1 MIRFLLSRFVYRKS
15 TADAVGIRI
24 RLTFFA
30 GILGILCNLFL
41 FVIKLVIGMLAGSV
55 AITSD
60 AFNNLSD
67 AGSSLVAAISARL
80 AGQKP
85 DAEHPWGHGRLEY
98 VASLIVSFLILFV
111 GIELL
116 RSSFSGLFT
125 STSPQFSAISLILLG
140 ASVLVKLWMWSYNRY
155 IASLTDATVL
165 RAAAADS
172 LGDAL
177 SSSVV
182 ILSAIISMFLPINL
196 PLDAIMGML
205 VSLMILK
212 CGWDIARETVDLL
225 LGTPADK
232 ETTDALAEILLSG
245 DGIIGYH
252 DLLVHD
258 YGPGRKFASVH
269 AEIPDTADIR
279 HAHEVVDAL
288 EVRIYNE
295 LGITAVIHTDPV
307 TVGNAYVDGLK
318 QAVTDVITAVNPT
331 LSMHDFR
338 ITDGENRINLIF
350 DLLVP
355 FSLTAEDSVRAVEE
369 IRQRIGEMDS
379 RFRTVIKI
387 DSDYTSGRGELQ

>member
-1 MIRFLLSRFVYRKS
+1 MIRFLLSRFVYRRAHGDGME
-15 TADAVGIRI
+15 TRTQ
-24 RLTFFA
+24 LTFFA

-41 FVIKLVIGMLAGSV
+41 FALKLVIGMLAGSV

-98 VASLIVSFLILFV
+98 IASLIVSFLILFV
-111 GIELL
+111 GVELL
-116 RSSFSGLFT
+116 RSSFSGLF
-125 STSPQFSAISLILLG
+125 SAASPTFSPIALILLG

-155 IASLTDATVL
+155 IASLTDAAVL

-182 ILSAIISMFLPINL
+182 ILSAVVDMLLPIRI

-212 CGWDIARETVDLL
+212 CGWGIARETVDLL
-225 LGTPADK
+225 LGAPADK
-232 ETTDALAEILLSG
+232 ETTDALAEILMSG

-288 EVRIYNE
+288 EVRMFRE
-295 LGITAVIHTDPV
+295 LGITAVIHTDPI
-307 TVGNAYVDGLK
+307 TVGNDFVDGLRQSVK
-318 QAVTDVITAVNPT
+318 EIIAAVNPA

-369 IRQRIGEMDS
+369 IRRRIGALDP

-387 DSDYTSGRGELQ
+387 DTDYTAN

>member
-1 MIRFLLSRFVYRKS
+1 MIRFLLSRFVYRRAHGDGME
-15 TADAVGIRI
+15 TRTQ
-24 RLTFFA
+24 LTFFA
-30 GILGILCNLFL
+30 GVLGILCNLFL
-41 FVIKLVIGMLAGSV
+41 FALKLVIGMLAGSV

-98 VASLIVSFLILFV
+98 IASLIVSFLILFV
-111 GIELL
+111 GVELL
-116 RSSFSGLFT
+116 RSSFSGLF
-125 STSPQFSAISLILLG
+125 SAASPTFSPIALILLG

-155 IASLTDATVL
+155 IASLTDAAVL

-182 ILSAIISMFLPINL
+182 ILSAVVGMLLPIRI

-212 CGWDIARETVDLL
+212 CGWGIARETVDLL
-225 LGTPADK
+225 LGAPADK
-232 ETTDALAEILLSG
+232 ETTDALAAILMSG

-288 EVRIYNE
+288 EVRMFRE
-295 LGITAVIHTDPV
+295 LGITAVIHTDPI
-307 TVGNAYVDGLK
+307 TVGNDFVDGLRQSVK
-318 QAVTDVITAVNPT
+318 EIIAAVNPA

-369 IRQRIGEMDS
+369 IRRRIGALDP

-387 DSDYTSGRGELQ
+387 DTDYTAN

>member
-1 MIRFLLSRFVYRKS
+1 MIRFLLSRFVYRRAHGDGME
-15 TADAVGIRI
+15 TRTQ
-24 RLTFFA
+24 LTFFA
-30 GILGILCNLFL
+30 GVLGILCNLFL
-41 FVIKLVIGMLAGSV
+41 FALKLVIGMLAGSV

-98 VASLIVSFLILFV
+98 IASLIVSFLILFV
-111 GIELL
+111 GVELL
-116 RSSFSGLFT
+116 RSSFSGLF
-125 STSPQFSAISLILLG
+125 SAASPTFSPIALILLG

-155 IASLTDATVL
+155 IASLTDAAVL

-182 ILSAIISMFLPINL
+182 ILSAVVGMLLPIRI

-212 CGWDIARETVDLL
+212 CGWGIARETVDLL
-225 LGTPADK
+225 LGAPADK
-232 ETTDALAEILLSG
+232 ETTDALAEILMSG

-288 EVRIYNE
+288 EVRMFRE
-295 LGITAVIHTDPV
+295 LGITAVIHTDPI
-307 TVGNAYVDGLK
+307 TVGNDFVDGLRQSVK
-318 QAVTDVITAVNPT
+318 EIIAAVNPA

-369 IRQRIGEMDS
+369 IRRRIGALDP

-387 DSDYTSGRGELQ
+387 DTDYTAN

>member
-1 MIRFLLSRFVYRKS
+1 MIRFLLSRFVYRRAHGDGME
-15 TADAVGIRI
+15 TRTP
-24 RLTFFA
+24 LTFFA

-41 FVIKLVIGMLAGSV
+41 FALKLVIGMLAGSV

-98 VASLIVSFLILFV
+98 IASLIVSFLILFV
-111 GIELL
+111 GVELL
-116 RSSFSGLFT
+116 RSSFSGLF
-125 STSPQFSAISLILLG
+125 SAASPTFSPIALILLG

-155 IASLTDATVL
+155 IASLTDAAVL

-182 ILSAIISMFLPINL
+182 ILSAVVGMLLPIRI

-212 CGWDIARETVDLL
+212 CGWGIARETVDLL
-225 LGTPADK
+225 LGAPADK
-232 ETTDALAEILLSG
+232 ETTDALAEILMSG

-288 EVRIYNE
+288 EVRMFRE
-295 LGITAVIHTDPV
+295 LGITAVIHTDPI
-307 TVGNAYVDGLK
+307 TVGNDFVDGLRQSVK
-318 QAVTDVITAVNPT
+318 EIIAAVNPA

-369 IRQRIGEMDS
+369 IRCRIGALDP

-387 DSDYTSGRGELQ
+387 DTDYTAN

>member
-1 MIRFLLSRFVYRKS
+1 MIRFLLTHFVYRHAGPD
-15 TADAVGIRI
+15 TVGIRM

-41 FVIKLVIGMLAGSV
+41 FVLKLVIGMLAGSV

-116 RSSFSGLFT
+116 RSSFSGIFA
-125 STSPQFSAISLILLG
+125 SASPQFSAISLMILG

-155 IASLTDATVL
+155 IASLTDAAVL

-182 ILSAIISMFLPINL
+182 ILSAVISMLLPINL
-196 PLDAIMGML
+196 PLDAIMGIL

-212 CGWDIARETVDLL
+212 CGWNIARETVDLL

-307 TVGNAYVDGLK
+307 TIGNEYVDKLK
-318 QAVTDVITAVNPT
+318 QSVIDVISAVNPA

-369 IRQRIGEMDS
+369 IRRRIGEMDS

-387 DSDYTSGRGELQ
+387 DSDYTSG

>member
-1 MIRFLLSRFVYRKS
+1 MIRFLLSRFVYRGGNPEAPGMR
-15 TADAVGIRI
+15 TH
-24 RLTFFA
+24 LTFFA
-30 GILGILCNLFL
+30 GILGIFCNLFL
-41 FVIKLVIGMLAGSV
+41 FVLKLVIGMLAGSV

-111 GIELL
+111 GVELL
-116 RSSFSGLFT
+116 RSSFSGLFAPA
-125 STSPQFSAISLILLG
+125 SPHFSVISLILLG

-155 IASLTDATVL
+155 IASLTDASVL

-182 ILSAIISMFLPINL
+182 IISAVIGMLLPVPI
-196 PLDAIMGML
+196 PLDAIMGLL
-205 VSLMILK
+205 VSLMILR
-212 CGWDIARETVDLL
+212 CGWNIARETVDLL

-232 ETTDALAEILLSG
+232 ETTDALAGILLSG

-269 AEIPDTADIR
+269 AEIPDTANICR
-279 HAHEVVDAL
+279 AHEVVDAL
-288 EVRIYNE
+288 EMRIYNE
-295 LGITAVIHTDPV
+295 LGITTVIHTDPI
-307 TVGNAYVDGLK
+307 TVGNEYVDGLK
-318 QAVTDVITAVNPT
+318 QSVNEIIAAVNPA

-369 IRQRIGEMDS
+369 IRRRIGELDG

-387 DSDYTSGRGELQ
+387 DNDYTSK

>member
-1 MIRFLLSRFVYRKS
+1 MIRFLLSRFVYRRAHGDGME
-15 TADAVGIRI
+15 TRTQ
-24 RLTFFA
+24 LTFFA

-41 FVIKLVIGMLAGSV
+41 FALKLVIGMLAGSV

-98 VASLIVSFLILFV
+98 IASLIVSFLILFV
-111 GIELL
+111 GVELL
-116 RSSFSGLFT
+116 RSSFSGLF
-125 STSPQFSAISLILLG
+125 SAASPTFSPIALILLG

-155 IASLTDATVL
+155 IASLTDAAVL

-182 ILSAIISMFLPINL
+182 ILSAVVGMLLPIRI

-212 CGWDIARETVDLL
+212 CGWGIARETVDLL
-225 LGTPADK
+225 LGAPADK
-232 ETTDALAEILLSG
+232 ETTDALAEILMSG

-288 EVRIYNE
+288 EVRMFRE
-295 LGITAVIHTDPV
+295 LGITAVIHTDPI
-307 TVGNAYVDGLK
+307 TVGNEFVDGLRQSVK
-318 QAVTDVITAVNPT
+318 EIIAAVNPA

-369 IRQRIGEMDS
+369 IRRRIGALDP

-387 DSDYTSGRGELQ
+387 DTDYTAN

>member
-1 MIRFLLSRFVYRKS
+1 MIRFLLSRFVYRRAHGDGME
-15 TADAVGIRI
+15 TRTQ
-24 RLTFFA
+24 LTFFA
-30 GILGILCNLFL
+30 GVLGILCNLFL
-41 FVIKLVIGMLAGSV
+41 FALKLVIGMLAGSV

-98 VASLIVSFLILFV
+98 IASLIVSFLILFV
-111 GIELL
+111 GVELL
-116 RSSFSGLFT
+116 RSSFSGLF
-125 STSPQFSAISLILLG
+125 SAASPTFSPIALILLG

-155 IASLTDATVL
+155 IASLTDAAVL

-182 ILSAIISMFLPINL
+182 IISAVVGMLLPIRI

-212 CGWDIARETVDLL
+212 CGWGIARETVDLL
-225 LGTPADK
+225 LGAPADK
-232 ETTDALAEILLSG
+232 ETTDALAEILMSG

-288 EVRIYNE
+288 EVRMFRE
-295 LGITAVIHTDPV
+295 LGITAVIHTDPI
-307 TVGNAYVDGLK
+307 TVGNDFVDGLR
-318 QAVTDVITAVNPT
+318 QSVNEIIAAVNPA

-369 IRQRIGEMDS
+369 IRRRIGALDP

-387 DSDYTSGRGELQ
+387 DTDYTAN

>member
-1 MIRFLLSRFVYRKS
+1 MIRFLLSRFVYCRANGDVMEMR
-15 TADAVGIRI
+15 TH
-24 RLTFFA
+24 LTFFA

-41 FVIKLVIGMLAGSV
+41 FVLKLVIGMLAGSV

-98 VASLIVSFLILFV
+98 IASLIVSFLILFV
-111 GIELL
+111 GVELL
-116 RSSFSGLFT
+116 RSSFSGLFSAAT
-125 STSPQFSAISLILLG
+125 PTFSPIALILLG

-155 IASLTDATVL
+155 IASLTDAAVL

-182 ILSAIISMFLPINL
+182 ILSAVVGMLLPIRI

-212 CGWDIARETVDLL
+212 CGWGIARETVDLL

-288 EVRIYNE
+288 EVRMFRE
-295 LGITAVIHTDPV
+295 LGITAVIHTDPI
-307 TVGNAYVDGLK
+307 TVGNDFVDGLR
-318 QAVTDVITAVNPT
+318 QSVNEIIAAVNPA

-369 IRQRIGEMDS
+369 IRRRIGALDS

-387 DSDYTSGRGELQ
+387 DTDYTAN

>member
-1 MIRFLLSRFVYRKS
+1 MIRFLLSRFVYSKT
-15 TADAVGIRI
+15 TANTPELRT

-30 GILGILCNLFL
+30 GILGILCNLVL
-41 FVIKLVIGMLAGSV
+41 FGLKLVIGALSHSV
-55 AITSD
+55 AIISD

-116 RSSFSGLFT
+116 RSSFSGLFET
-125 STSPQFSAISLILLG
+125 AKPQFSVPSLCLLG
-140 ASVLVKLWMWSYNRY
+140 ASVLIKLWMWSYNRY
-155 IASLTDATVL
+155 IASLTDAAVL

-182 ILSAIISMFLPINL
+182 IVSAILGMLLPLPI
-196 PLDAIMGML
+196 PLDAIMGIL
-205 VSLMILK
+205 VSLMILR
-212 CGWDIARETVDLL
+212 CGWSIAHETVDLL
-225 LGTPADK
+225 LGTPADR
-232 ETTDALAEILLSG
+232 ETTDALAEILMSG

-269 AEIPDTADIR
+269 AEISDTADIR

-295 LGITAVIHTDPV
+295 MGITTVIHTDPV
-307 TVGNAYVDGLK
+307 TVGNEYVDGLK
-318 QAVTDVITAVNPT
+318 QSVTDIIAAVHPA

-355 FSLTAEDSVRAVEE
+355 FTLTPEDSVRAVEE
-369 IRQRIGEMDS
+369 IRRRVTALDP
-379 RFRTVIKI
+379 RFRTVIKL
-387 DSDYTSGRGELQ
+387 DTDYTAK

>member
-1 MIRFLLSRFVYRKS
+1 MIRFLLSRFVYRRAHGDGME
-15 TADAVGIRI
+15 TRTQ
-24 RLTFFA
+24 LTFFA

-41 FVIKLVIGMLAGSV
+41 FALKLVIGMLAGSV

-98 VASLIVSFLILFV
+98 IASLIVSFLILFV
-111 GIELL
+111 GVELL
-116 RSSFSGLFT
+116 RSSFSGLFSAAAPT
-125 STSPQFSAISLILLG
+125 FSPIALILLG
-140 ASVLVKLWMWSYNRY
+140 ASVLVKLWLWSYNCY
-155 IASLTDATVL
+155 IASLTDAADL

-182 ILSAIISMFLPINL
+182 ILSAVVGMLLPIRI

-212 CGWDIARETVDLL
+212 CGWGIARETVDLL
-225 LGTPADK
+225 LGAPADK
-232 ETTDALAEILLSG
+232 ETTDALAEILMSG

-288 EVRIYNE
+288 EVRMFRE
-295 LGITAVIHTDPV
+295 LGITAVIHTDPI
-307 TVGNAYVDGLK
+307 TVGNDFVDGLRQSVK
-318 QAVTDVITAVNPT
+318 EIIAAVNPA

-369 IRQRIGEMDS
+369 IRRRIGALDP

-387 DSDYTSGRGELQ
+387 DTDYTAN

>member
-1 MIRFLLSRFVYRKS
+1 MIRFLLSRFVYRKMN
-15 TADAVGIRI
+15 TDGMEVRTH
-24 RLTFFA
+24 LTFFA

-41 FVIKLVIGMLAGSV
+41 FVLKLVIGMISGSV

-85 DAEHPWGHGRLEY
+85 DAEHPWGHGRIEY
-98 VASLIVSFLILFV
+98 IASLIVSFLILFV
-111 GIELL
+111 GVELL
-116 RSSFSGLFT
+116 RSSFSGLFEPAAPT
-125 STSPQFSAISLILLG
+125 FSPISLLILG
-140 ASVLVKLWMWSYNRY
+140 ASVLIKLWMWSYNRY
-155 IASLTDATVL
+155 IASLTDAAVL

-182 ILSAIISMFLPINL
+182 ILSAVIGVLFPSSV

-212 CGWDIARETVDLL
+212 CGWGIARETVDLL
-225 LGTPADK
+225 LGTPADR
-232 ETTDALAEILLSG
+232 ETTDALAEILMSG

-269 AEIPDTADIR
+269 AEISDTADIR

-288 EVRIYNE
+288 EVCIYRE

-318 QAVTDVITAVNPT
+318 QSVNAIITELNPS

-350 DLLVP
+350 DLVVP

-369 IRQRIGEMDS
+369 IRRRVTALDP

-387 DSDYTSGRGELQ
+387 DTDYTAK

>member
-1 MIRFLLSRFVYRKS
+1 METR
-15 TADAVGIRI
+15 TQ
-24 RLTFFA
+24 LTFFA
-30 GILGILCNLFL
+30 GVLGILCNLFL
-41 FVIKLVIGMLAGSV
+41 FALKLVIGMLAGSV

-98 VASLIVSFLILFV
+98 IASLIVSFLILFV
-111 GIELL
+111 GVELL
-116 RSSFSGLFT
+116 RSSFSGLF
-125 STSPQFSAISLILLG
+125 SAASPTFSPIALILLG

-155 IASLTDATVL
+155 IATLTDAAVL

-182 ILSAIISMFLPINL
+182 ILSAVVGMLLPIRI

-212 CGWDIARETVDLL
+212 CGWGIARETVDLL
-225 LGTPADK
+225 LGAPADK
-232 ETTDALAEILLSG
+232 ETTDALAEILMSG

-288 EVRIYNE
+288 EVRMFRE
-295 LGITAVIHTDPV
+295 LGITAVIHTDPI
-307 TVGNAYVDGLK
+307 TVGNDFVDGLRQSVK
-318 QAVTDVITAVNPT
+318 EIIAAVNPA

-369 IRQRIGEMDS
+369 IRRRIGALDP

-387 DSDYTSGRGELQ
+387 DTDYTAN

>member
-1 MIRFLLSRFVYRKS
+1 MIRILLSRFVPGYE
-15 TADAVGIRI
+15 DAAAPGMRT

-30 GILGILCNLFL
+30 GLLGILCNLFL
-41 FVIKLVIGMLAGSV
+41 FVLKLVIGMLAGSV

-67 AGSSLVAAISARL
+67 AGSSVVAAISARL
-80 AGQKP
+80 ADQKP

-98 VASLIVSFLILFV
+98 IASLIVSFLILFV

-116 RSSFSGLFT
+116 RSSFEGLFT
-125 STSPQFSAISLILLG
+125 SAAPSFSPIALIILA
-140 ASVLVKLWMWSYNRY
+140 ASVLIKLWMWSYNRY
-155 IASLTDATVL
+155 IASLTDAAVL
-165 RAAAADS
+165 RAASADS

-182 ILSAIISMFLPINL
+182 IISAVVGMLLPVNI

-212 CGWDIARETVDLL
+212 CGWGIAKETVDLL
-225 LGTPADK
+225 LGTPADI
-232 ETTDALAEILLSG
+232 ETTNAMASILLSG

-252 DLLVHD
+252 DLLLHD

-269 AEIPDTADIR
+269 AEISDKADIC

-307 TVGNAYVDGLK
+307 TVGNAFVDGLK
-318 QAVTDVITAVNPT
+318 QSVMEIIVGINPS

-350 DLLVP
+350 DLVVP
-355 FSLTAEDSVRAVEE
+355 FSLTPEDSVRAVEE
-369 IRQRIGEMDS
+369 IRSRVTALDP
-379 RFRTVIKI
+379 RFRTVIKV
-387 DSDYTSGRGELQ
+387 DTDYVAR

>member
-1 MIRFLLSRFVYRKS
+1 MIRFLLSRFVYSKTTTETPEMR
-15 TADAVGIRI
+15 T

-30 GILGILCNLFL
+30 GILGIVCNLFL
-41 FVIKLVIGMLAGSV
+41 FAVKLVIGMLSSSV
-55 AITSD
+55 AIVSD

-67 AGSSLVAAISARL
+67 AGSSLISAISARL

-116 RSSFSGLFT
+116 RSSFGGLFEPT
-125 STSPQFSAISLILLG
+125 PAQFSPVSLCLLG

-155 IASLTDATVL
+155 IASLTDAAVL

-182 ILSAIISMFLPINL
+182 VISAVVGTLIPMRF
-196 PLDAIMGML
+196 PLDALMGIL

-212 CGWDIARETVDLL
+212 CGWSIARETVDLL
-225 LGTPADK
+225 LGAPADR

-279 HAHEVVDAL
+279 RAHEVVDAL

-307 TVGNAYVDGLK
+307 TVGNAFVDGLK
-318 QAVTDVITAVNPT
+318 QSVTEIIAEISPS

-350 DLLVP
+350 DLVVP
-355 FSLTAEDSVRAVEE
+355 FSLTPEDSVRAVEE
-369 IRQRIGEMDS
+369 IRSRVTALDS

-387 DSDYTSGRGELQ
+387 DSDYTSNQGG

>member
-1 MIRFLLSRFVYRKS
+1 MIRFLLSRFVYSKTS
-15 TADAVGIRI
+15 PDTAERRT

-30 GILGILCNLFL
+30 GILGILCNLLL
-41 FVIKLVIGMLAGSV
+41 FALKLIIGMIAHSV
-55 AITSD
+55 AIMSD

-116 RSSFSGLFT
+116 RSSFSGLFSPT
-125 STSPQFSAISLILLG
+125 APQFSAVSLCILG

-155 IASLTDATVL
+155 IASLTDAAVP
-165 RAAAADS
+165 DS

-182 ILSAIISMFLPINL
+182 IVSAVVSMLLPISF
-196 PLDAIMGML
+196 PLDAIMGIL

-212 CGWDIARETVDLL
+212 CGWNIAHETVDLL
-225 LGTPADK
+225 LGTPADR
-232 ETTDALAEILLSG
+232 ETTDALAEILMSG

-288 EVRIYNE
+288 EVRIYKE
-295 LGITAVIHTDPV
+295 LGITAVIHTDPI
-307 TVGNAYVDGLK
+307 TVGNEFVDGLK
-318 QAVTDVITAVNPT
+318 QSVTDILAAVNGEI
-331 LSMHDFR
+331 SMHDFR

-369 IRQRIGEMDS
+369 IRSRIAALDP
-379 RFRTVIKI
+379 RYRTVIKI
-387 DSDYTSGRGELQ
+387 DTDYTSNHS

>member
-1 MIRFLLSRFVYRKS
+1 MIRILLSRFVYRNTDS
-15 TADAVGIRI
+15 HSPELRT
-24 RLTFFA
+24 RLTMFA

-41 FVIKLVIGMLAGSV
+41 FVLKLVIGLICGSV

-67 AGSSLVAAISARL
+67 AGSSLIAAISARL

-98 VASLIVSFLILFV
+98 IASLIVSFLILFV
-111 GIELL
+111 GAELL
-116 RSSFSGLFT
+116 RSSFSGLF
-125 STSPQFSAISLILLG
+125 SASAPAFSPIALILLG

-155 IASLTDATVL
+155 IASLTDAAVL

-182 ILSAIISMFLPINL
+182 ILSAVVGMLLPIRI

-205 VSLMILK
+205 VSLMILR
-212 CGWDIARETVDLL
+212 CGWSIAKETVDLL

-269 AEIPDTADIR
+269 AEISDKADIC

-307 TVGNAYVDGLK
+307 TVGNAYVDGLR
-318 QAVTDVITAVNPT
+318 ASVAELITEINPA

-355 FSLTAEDSVRAVEE
+355 FSVTAEECAAAVEE
-369 IRQRIGEMDS
+369 IRRRVTELDP

-387 DSDYTSGRGELQ
+387 DTDYTANTKE

>member
-1 MIRFLLSRFVYRKS
+1 MIRLLLSRFVYRN
-15 TADAVGIRI
+15 ADADSPGMRT

-30 GILGILCNLFL
+30 GVLGILCNLFL
-41 FVIKLVIGMLAGSV
+41 FILKLVIGMLAGSV

-80 AGQKP
+80 ADQKP

-116 RSSFSGLFT
+116 RSSFGGLFEPA
-125 STSPQFSAISLILLG
+125 SPHFSVISLILLG

-155 IASLTDATVL
+155 IASLTDAAVL
-165 RAAAADS
+165 RAASADS

-182 ILSAIISMFLPINL
+182 IISAVLSMLLPIRL

-212 CGWDIARETVDLL
+212 CGWSIAKETVDLL

-232 ETTDALAEILLSG
+232 ETTDAIASILLSG

-269 AEIPDTADIR
+269 AEISDQADIC

-295 LGITAVIHTDPV
+295 MGITAVIHTDPV
-307 TVGNAYVDGLK
+307 TVGNEFVDALK
-318 QAVTDVITAVNPT
+318 LSVGKIIAEVHPD

-350 DLLVP
+350 DLVVP
-355 FSLTAEDSVRAVEE
+355 FSLNAEDGVRAVEE
-369 IRQRIGEMDS
+369 IRSRVTALDT

-387 DSDYTSGRGELQ
+387 DSDYVAR

>member
-1 MIRFLLSRFVYRKS
+1 VNLILAAGKI
-15 TADAVGIRI
+15 AVG
-24 RLTFFA
+24 
-30 GILGILCNLFL
+30 FL
-41 FVIKLVIGMLAGSV
+41 FGAISLAGDG
-55 AITSD
+55 I
-60 AFNNLSD
+60 NNLSD
-67 AGSSLVAAISARL
+67 AGSQIISFISFKMAAKPADRDHPFGHARI
-80 AGQKP
+80 
-85 DAEHPWGHGRLEY
+85 EY
-98 VASLIVSFLILFV
+98 VASMIVSFFILLV
-111 GIELL
+111 SWNLL
-116 RSSFSGLFT
+116 SESVEKIFDPEITTEFSW
-125 STSPQFSAISLILLG
+125 IMIIVLG

-155 IASLTDATVL
+155 IASLTDAAVL

-182 ILSAIISMFLPINL
+182 ILSAVVGMLLPIRI

-212 CGWDIARETVDLL
+212 CGWGIARETVDLL
-225 LGTPADK
+225 LGAPADK
-232 ETTDALAEILLSG
+232 ETTDALAEILMSG

-288 EVRIYNE
+288 EVRMFRE
-295 LGITAVIHTDPV
+295 LGITAVIHTDPI
-307 TVGNAYVDGLK
+307 TVGNDFVDGLRQSVK
-318 QAVTDVITAVNPT
+318 EIIAAVNPA

-369 IRQRIGEMDS
+369 IRRRIGALDP

-387 DSDYTSGRGELQ
+387 DTDYTAN

>member
-1 MIRFLLSRFVYRKS
+1 MIRFLLSRFVYRRAHGDGME
-15 TADAVGIRI
+15 TRTQ
-24 RLTFFA
+24 LTFFA

-41 FVIKLVIGMLAGSV
+41 FALKLVIGMLAGSV

-98 VASLIVSFLILFV
+98 IASLIVSFLILFV
-111 GIELL
+111 GLELL
-116 RSSFSGLFT
+116 RSSFSGLFSAAAPT
-125 STSPQFSAISLILLG
+125 FSPIALILLG

-155 IASLTDATVL
+155 IASLTDAAVL

-182 ILSAIISMFLPINL
+182 ILSAVVGMLLPIRI

-212 CGWDIARETVDLL
+212 CGWGIARETVDLL
-225 LGTPADK
+225 LGAPADK
-232 ETTDALAEILLSG
+232 ETTDALAEILMSG

-288 EVRIYNE
+288 EVRMFRE
-295 LGITAVIHTDPV
+295 LGITAVIHTDPI
-307 TVGNAYVDGLK
+307 TVGNDFVDGLRQSVK
-318 QAVTDVITAVNPT
+318 EIIAAVNPA

-369 IRQRIGEMDS
+369 IRRRIGALDP

-387 DSDYTSGRGELQ
+387 DTDYTAN

>member
-1 MIRFLLSRFVYRKS
+1 MIRFLLSRFVYSKT
-15 TADAVGIRI
+15 TANTPELRT

-41 FVIKLVIGMLAGSV
+41 FGLKLAIGALSHSV
-55 AITSD
+55 AIISD

-116 RSSFSGLFT
+116 RSSFSGLFET
-125 STSPQFSAISLILLG
+125 AKPQFSVISLCLLG
-140 ASVLVKLWMWSYNRY
+140 ASVLIKLWMWSYNRY
-155 IASLTDATVL
+155 IASLTDAAVL

-182 ILSAIISMFLPINL
+182 IVSAVLGMLLPLPI
-196 PLDAIMGML
+196 PLDAIMGIL
-205 VSLMILK
+205 VSLMILR
-212 CGWDIARETVDLL
+212 CGWSIAHETVDLL
-225 LGTPADK
+225 LGTPADR
-232 ETTDALAEILLSG
+232 ETTDALAEILMSG

-269 AEIPDTADIR
+269 AEISDTADIR

-295 LGITAVIHTDPV
+295 MGITTVIHTDPV
-307 TVGNAYVDGLK
+307 TVGNEYVDGLK
-318 QAVTDVITAVNPT
+318 QSVTDIIAAVHPA

-355 FSLTAEDSVRAVEE
+355 FTLTPEDSVRAVEE
-369 IRQRIGEMDS
+369 IRSRVTALDP
-379 RFRTVIKI
+379 RFRTVIKL
-387 DSDYTSGRGELQ
+387 DTDYTAK

>member
-1 MIRFLLSRFVYRKS
+1 MIRFLLSRFVYRRAHGDGME
-15 TADAVGIRI
+15 TRTQ
-24 RLTFFA
+24 LTFFA
-30 GILGILCNLFL
+30 GVLGILCNLFL
-41 FVIKLVIGMLAGSV
+41 FVLKLVIGMLAGSV

-98 VASLIVSFLILFV
+98 IASLIVSFLILFV
-111 GIELL
+111 GVELL
-116 RSSFSGLFT
+116 RSSFSGLF
-125 STSPQFSAISLILLG
+125 SAASPTFSPIALILLG

-155 IASLTDATVL
+155 IASLTDAAVL

-182 ILSAIISMFLPINL
+182 ILSAMVGMLLPIRI

-212 CGWDIARETVDLL
+212 CGWGIARETVDLL
-225 LGTPADK
+225 LGAPADK
-232 ETTDALAEILLSG
+232 ETTDALAEILMSG

-288 EVRIYNE
+288 EVRMFRE
-295 LGITAVIHTDPV
+295 LGITAVIHTDPI
-307 TVGNAYVDGLK
+307 TVGNDFVDGLR
-318 QAVTDVITAVNPT
+318 QSINEIIAAVNPA

-369 IRQRIGEMDS
+369 IRCRIGALDP

-387 DSDYTSGRGELQ
+387 DTDYTAN

>member
-1 MIRFLLSRFVYRKS
+1 MIRFLLSRFVYRRAHGDGME
-15 TADAVGIRI
+15 TRTQ
-24 RLTFFA
+24 LTFFA

-41 FVIKLVIGMLAGSV
+41 FALKLVIGMLAGSV

-98 VASLIVSFLILFV
+98 IASLIVSFLILFV
-111 GIELL
+111 GVELL
-116 RSSFSGLFT
+116 RSSFSGLFSAAAPT
-125 STSPQFSAISLILLG
+125 FSPIALILLG

-155 IASLTDATVL
+155 IASLTDAAVL

-182 ILSAIISMFLPINL
+182 ILSAVVGMLLPIRI

-212 CGWDIARETVDLL
+212 CGWGIARETVDLL
-225 LGTPADK
+225 LGAPADK
-232 ETTDALAEILLSG
+232 ETTDALAEILMSG

-288 EVRIYNE
+288 EVRMFRE
-295 LGITAVIHTDPV
+295 LGITAVIHTDPI
-307 TVGNAYVDGLK
+307 TVGNDFVDGLR
-318 QAVTDVITAVNPT
+318 QSVNEIIAAVNPA

-369 IRQRIGEMDS
+369 IRRRIGALDP

-387 DSDYTSGRGELQ
+387 DTDYTAN

>member
-1 MIRFLLSRFVYRKS
+1 MIRFLLSRFVYRRAHGDGME
-15 TADAVGIRI
+15 TRTQ
-24 RLTFFA
+24 LTFFA

-41 FVIKLVIGMLAGSV
+41 FALKLVIGMLAGSV

-98 VASLIVSFLILFV
+98 IASLIVSFLILFV
-111 GIELL
+111 GVELL
-116 RSSFSGLFT
+116 RSSFSGLF
-125 STSPQFSAISLILLG
+125 SAASPTFSPIALILLG

-155 IASLTDATVL
+155 IASLTDAAVL

-182 ILSAIISMFLPINL
+182 ILSAVVGMLLPIRI

-212 CGWDIARETVDLL
+212 CGWGIARETVDLL
-225 LGTPADK
+225 LGAPADK
-232 ETTDALAEILLSG
+232 ETTDALAEILMSG

-288 EVRIYNE
+288 EVRMFRE
-295 LGITAVIHTDPV
+295 LGITAVIHTDPI
-307 TVGNAYVDGLK
+307 TVGNDFVDGLR
-318 QAVTDVITAVNPT
+318 QSINEIIAAVNPA

-369 IRQRIGEMDS
+369 IRCRIGALDP

-387 DSDYTSGRGELQ
+387 DTDYTAN

>member
-1 MIRFLLSRFVYRKS
+1 MIRFLLSRFVYRRAHGDGME
-15 TADAVGIRI
+15 TRTQ
-24 RLTFFA
+24 LTFFA
-30 GILGILCNLFL
+30 GVLGILCNLFL
-41 FVIKLVIGMLAGSV
+41 FALKLVIGMLAGSV

-98 VASLIVSFLILFV
+98 IASLIVSFLILFV
-111 GIELL
+111 GVELL
-116 RSSFSGLFT
+116 RSSFSGLF
-125 STSPQFSAISLILLG
+125 SAASPTFSPIALILLG

-155 IASLTDATVL
+155 IASLTDAAVL

-182 ILSAIISMFLPINL
+182 ILSAVVGMLLPIRI

-212 CGWDIARETVDLL
+212 CGWSIARETVDLL
-225 LGTPADK
+225 LGAPADK
-232 ETTDALAEILLSG
+232 ETTDALAEILMSG

-288 EVRIYNE
+288 EVRMFRE
-295 LGITAVIHTDPV
+295 LGITAVIHTDPI
-307 TVGNAYVDGLK
+307 TVGNDFVDGLR
-318 QAVTDVITAVNPT
+318 QSVNEIIAAVNPA

-369 IRQRIGEMDS
+369 IRRRIGALDP

-387 DSDYTSGRGELQ
+387 DTDYTAN

>member
-1 MIRFLLSRFVYRKS
+1 MIRFLLSRFVYRRAHGDGME
-15 TADAVGIRI
+15 TRTQ
-24 RLTFFA
+24 LTFFA

-41 FVIKLVIGMLAGSV
+41 FALKLVIGMFAGSV

-98 VASLIVSFLILFV
+98 IASLIVSFLILFV
-111 GIELL
+111 GVELL
-116 RSSFSGLFT
+116 RSSFSGLFSAAAPT
-125 STSPQFSAISLILLG
+125 FSPIALILLG
-140 ASVLVKLWMWSYNRY
+140 ASVLVMLWMWSFNRY
-155 IASLTDATVL
+155 IASLTDAAVL

-182 ILSAIISMFLPINL
+182 ILSAVVGMLLPIRI

-212 CGWDIARETVDLL
+212 CGWGIARETVDLL
-225 LGTPADK
+225 LGAPADK
-232 ETTDALAEILLSG
+232 ETTDALAEILMSG

-288 EVRIYNE
+288 EVRMFRE
-295 LGITAVIHTDPV
+295 LGITAVIHTDPI
-307 TVGNAYVDGLK
+307 TVGNDFVDGLRQSVK
-318 QAVTDVITAVNPT
+318 EIIAAVNPA

-369 IRQRIGEMDS
+369 IRRRIGALDP

-387 DSDYTSGRGELQ
+387 DTDYTAN

>member
-1 MIRFLLSRFVYRKS
+1 MIRFLLSRFVYRK
-15 TADAVGIRI
+15 TNADDMEMRTH
-24 RLTFFA
+24 LTFFA

-41 FVIKLVIGMLAGSV
+41 FVLKLVIGMLSGSV

-85 DAEHPWGHGRLEY
+85 DAEHPWGHGRIEY
-98 VASLIVSFLILFV
+98 IASLIVSFLILFV
-111 GIELL
+111 GVELL
-116 RSSFSGLFT
+116 RSSFSGLFEPT
-125 STSPQFSAISLILLG
+125 APSFSLISLLLLG
-140 ASVLVKLWMWSYNRY
+140 ASVLIKLWMWSYNRY
-155 IASLTDATVL
+155 IASLTDAAVL

-182 ILSAIISMFLPINL
+182 IVSAVIGMLLPVSV
-196 PLDAIMGML
+196 PLDAIMGIL

-212 CGWDIARETVDLL
+212 CGWGIARETVDLL
-225 LGTPADK
+225 LGTPADR
-232 ETTDALAEILLSG
+232 ETTDALAEILMSG

-279 HAHEVVDAL
+279 RAHEVVDAL

-307 TVGNAYVDGLK
+307 TVGNDFVDGLK
-318 QAVTDVITAVNPT
+318 QSVNDIITELHPS
-331 LSMHDFR
+331 LSIHDFR
-338 ITDGENRINLIF
+338 ITGGENRINLIF
-350 DLLVP
+350 DLVVP
-355 FSLTAEDSVRAVEE
+355 FSMTAEDSVRAVEE
-369 IRQRIGEMDS
+369 IRRRVTVLDP

-387 DSDYTSGRGELQ
+387 DTDYTAK

>member
-1 MIRFLLSRFVYRKS
+1 MIRFLLSRFVYRRAHGDGME
-15 TADAVGIRI
+15 TRTQ
-24 RLTFFA
+24 LTFFA

-41 FVIKLVIGMLAGSV
+41 FALKLVIGMLAGSV

-98 VASLIVSFLILFV
+98 IASLIVSFLILFV
-111 GIELL
+111 GVELL
-116 RSSFSGLFT
+116 RSSFSGLF
-125 STSPQFSAISLILLG
+125 SAASPTFSPIALILLG

-155 IASLTDATVL
+155 IASLTDAAVL

-182 ILSAIISMFLPINL
+182 ILSAVVGMLLPIRI
-196 PLDAIMGML
+196 PLDAMMGML

-212 CGWDIARETVDLL
+212 CGWGIARETVDLL
-225 LGTPADK
+225 LGAPADK
-232 ETTDALAEILLSG
+232 ETTDALAEILMSG

-288 EVRIYNE
+288 EVRMFRE
-295 LGITAVIHTDPV
+295 LGITAVIHTDPI
-307 TVGNAYVDGLK
+307 TVGNDFVDGLRQSVK
-318 QAVTDVITAVNPT
+318 EIIAAVNPA

-369 IRQRIGEMDS
+369 IRRRIGALDP

-387 DSDYTSGRGELQ
+387 DTDYTAN

>member
-1 MIRFLLSRFVYRKS
+1 MIRFLLSRFVYRRAHGDGME
-15 TADAVGIRI
+15 TRTQ
-24 RLTFFA
+24 LTFFA

-41 FVIKLVIGMLAGSV
+41 FVLKLVIGMLAGSV

-98 VASLIVSFLILFV
+98 IASLIVSFLILFV
-111 GIELL
+111 GVELL
-116 RSSFSGLFT
+116 RSSFSGLFSAVAPT
-125 STSPQFSAISLILLG
+125 FSPIALILLG

-155 IASLTDATVL
+155 IASLTDAAVL

-182 ILSAIISMFLPINL
+182 ILSAVVGMLLPIRI

-212 CGWDIARETVDLL
+212 CGWSIAKETVDLL
-225 LGTPADK
+225 LGAPADK
-232 ETTDALAEILLSG
+232 ETTDALAEILMSG

-288 EVRIYNE
+288 EVRMFRE
-295 LGITAVIHTDPV
+295 LGITAVIHTDPI
-307 TVGNAYVDGLK
+307 TVGNDFVDGLRQSVK
-318 QAVTDVITAVNPT
+318 EIIAAVNPA

-369 IRQRIGEMDS
+369 IRRRIGALDP

-387 DSDYTSGRGELQ
+387 DTDYTAN

>member
-1 MIRFLLSRFVYRKS
+1 MIRFLLSRFVYRRAHGDGME
-15 TADAVGIRI
+15 TRTQ
-24 RLTFFA
+24 LTFFA
-30 GILGILCNLFL
+30 GVLGILCNLFL
-41 FVIKLVIGMLAGSV
+41 FALKLVIGMLAGSV

-98 VASLIVSFLILFV
+98 IASLIVSFLILFV
-111 GIELL
+111 GVELL
-116 RSSFSGLFT
+116 RSSFSGLFSAAAPT
-125 STSPQFSAISLILLG
+125 FSPIALILLG

-155 IASLTDATVL
+155 IASLTDAAVL

-182 ILSAIISMFLPINL
+182 IISAVVGMLLPIRI

-212 CGWDIARETVDLL
+212 CGWGIARETVDLL
-225 LGTPADK
+225 LGAPADK
-232 ETTDALAEILLSG
+232 ETTDALAEILMSG

-288 EVRIYNE
+288 EVRMFRE
-295 LGITAVIHTDPV
+295 LGITAVIHTDPI
-307 TVGNAYVDGLK
+307 TVGNDFVDGLR
-318 QAVTDVITAVNPT
+318 QSVNEIIAAVNPA

-369 IRQRIGEMDS
+369 IRRRIGALDP

-387 DSDYTSGRGELQ
+387 DTDYTAN

>member
-1 MIRFLLSRFVYRKS
+1 MIRFLLSRFVYRRAHGDGME
-15 TADAVGIRI
+15 TRTQ
-24 RLTFFA
+24 LTFFA

-41 FVIKLVIGMLAGSV
+41 FALKLVIGMLAGSV

-98 VASLIVSFLILFV
+98 IASLIVSFLILFV
-111 GIELL
+111 GVELL
-116 RSSFSGLFT
+116 RSSFSGLF
-125 STSPQFSAISLILLG
+125 SAASPTFSPIALILLG

-155 IASLTDATVL
+155 IASLTDAAVL

-182 ILSAIISMFLPINL
+182 ILSAVVGMLLPIRI

-212 CGWDIARETVDLL
+212 CGWSIAKETVDLL
-225 LGTPADK
+225 LGAPADK
-232 ETTDALAEILLSG
+232 ETTDALAEILMSG

-288 EVRIYNE
+288 EVRMFRE
-295 LGITAVIHTDPV
+295 LGITAVIHTDPI
-307 TVGNAYVDGLK
+307 TVGNDFVDGLR
-318 QAVTDVITAVNPT
+318 QSVNEIIAAVDPA

-369 IRQRIGEMDS
+369 IRRRIGALDP

-387 DSDYTSGRGELQ
+387 DTDYTAN

>member
-1 MIRFLLSRFVYRKS
+1 MIRFLLSRFVYRRAHGDGME
-15 TADAVGIRI
+15 TRTQ
-24 RLTFFA
+24 LTFFA

-41 FVIKLVIGMLAGSV
+41 FALKLVIGMLAGSV

-98 VASLIVSFLILFV
+98 IASLIVSFLILFV
-111 GIELL
+111 GVELL
-116 RSSFSGLFT
+116 RSSFSGLF
-125 STSPQFSAISLILLG
+125 SAASPPFSPIALILLG

-155 IASLTDATVL
+155 IASLTDAAVL

-182 ILSAIISMFLPINL
+182 ILSAVVSMLLPIRI

-212 CGWDIARETVDLL
+212 CGWGIARETVDLL
-225 LGTPADK
+225 LGAPADK
-232 ETTDALAEILLSG
+232 ETTDALAEILMSG

-288 EVRIYNE
+288 EVRMFRE
-295 LGITAVIHTDPV
+295 LGITAVIHTDPI
-307 TVGNAYVDGLK
+307 TVGNDFVDGLRQSVK
-318 QAVTDVITAVNPT
+318 EIIAAVNPA

-369 IRQRIGEMDS
+369 IRRRIGALDP

-387 DSDYTSGRGELQ
+387 DTDYTAN

>member
-1 MIRFLLSRFVYRKS
+1 MIRFLLSRFVYRRAHGDGME
-15 TADAVGIRI
+15 TRTQ
-24 RLTFFA
+24 LTFFA
-30 GILGILCNLFL
+30 GVLGILCNLFL
-41 FVIKLVIGMLAGSV
+41 FALKLVIGMLAGSV

-98 VASLIVSFLILFV
+98 IASLIVSFLILFV
-111 GIELL
+111 GVELL
-116 RSSFSGLFT
+116 RSSFSDL
-125 STSPQFSAISLILLG
+125 FSAAAPTFSPIALILLG

-155 IASLTDATVL
+155 IASLTDAAVL

-182 ILSAIISMFLPINL
+182 ILSAVVGMLLPIRI

-212 CGWDIARETVDLL
+212 CGWGIARETVDLL
-225 LGTPADK
+225 LGAPADK
-232 ETTDALAEILLSG
+232 ETTDALAEILMSG

-288 EVRIYNE
+288 EVRMFRE
-295 LGITAVIHTDPV
+295 LGITAVIHTDPI
-307 TVGNAYVDGLK
+307 TVGNDFVDGLRQSVK
-318 QAVTDVITAVNPT
+318 EIIAAVNPA

-369 IRQRIGEMDS
+369 IRRRIGALDP

-387 DSDYTSGRGELQ
+387 DTDYTAN

>member
-1 MIRFLLSRFVYRKS
+1 MIRFLLSRFVYRRAHGDGME
-15 TADAVGIRI
+15 TRTQ
-24 RLTFFA
+24 LTFFA

-41 FVIKLVIGMLAGSV
+41 FALKLVIGMLAGSV

-98 VASLIVSFLILFV
+98 IASLIVSFLILFV
-111 GIELL
+111 GVELL
-116 RSSFSGLFT
+116 RSSFSGLF
-125 STSPQFSAISLILLG
+125 SAASPTFSPIALILLG

-155 IASLTDATVL
+155 IASMRDAAVL

-182 ILSAIISMFLPINL
+182 ILSAVVGMLLPIRI

-212 CGWDIARETVDLL
+212 CGWSIAKETVDLL
-225 LGTPADK
+225 LGAPADK
-232 ETTDALAEILLSG
+232 ETTDALAEILMSG

-288 EVRIYNE
+288 EVRMFRE
-295 LGITAVIHTDPV
+295 LGITAVIHTDPI
-307 TVGNAYVDGLK
+307 TVGNDFVDGLRQSVK
-318 QAVTDVITAVNPT
+318 EIIAAVNPA

-369 IRQRIGEMDS
+369 IRRRIGALDP

-387 DSDYTSGRGELQ
+387 DTDYTAN